1 MDTPLTFEYDGVGD
15 ILYINKAPP
24 YPEQESEQL
33 AYNVVARRNPRTGSV
48 ESLEVLFFTRWLF
61 KSDVKVNGLR
71 DLFAEPTDSAPA

>member
-1 MDTPLTFEYDGVGD
+1 METPLTFEYDDVGD
-15 ILYINKAPP
+15 ILYINKVPP

-33 AYNVVARRNPRTGSV
+33 AYNVVVRRNPRTGSV

>member
-1 MDTPLTFEYDGVGD
+1 VGD
-15 ILYINKAPP
+15 ILYINKVPP

-33 AYNVVARRNPRTGSV
+33 AYNLVVRRNPRTASV